1 MLGYDQDHRESATAI
16 MAESPPRTKDRIA
29 SAAANQNEFAK
40 RFGFRSGS
48 LGTHSS
54 RTIMLADIQTL
65 LASVPKDVPKD
76 AYRHAILED
85 NVLGKK
91 TASTRRAS
99 AQRLS
104 ELYALDPAIAC
115 FRLLRFFWDIDR
127 EGRPLLA
134 LLCAVARDPLLRV
147 AVPAVLAVPE
157 GELVTKDLLEKAIAA
172 SVPGR
177 FNPPMI
183 QKIARY
189 VASSFTQS
197 GHLRGHVANC
207 RAHPVV
213 TAAAA
218 AYALVLGYLAG
229 SSGQMLLT
237 TLWTRLLDVPT
248 DRLITLAGEASRRGW
263 IIFRRSGSVVEVRFP
278 ALLTPE
284 EEESRRG
291 QN

>member
-1 MLGYDQDHRESATAI
+1 MAVSLSQNHDDLAGSPGSQD
-16 MAESPPRTKDRIA
+16 
-29 SAAANQNEFAK
+29 EFPK
-40 RFGFRSGS
+40 RFGFRSGA

-65 LASVPKDVPKD
+65 FAAVPKD
-76 AYRHAILED
+76 ASKEDYRHAIIEG

-91 TASTRRAS
+91 TLATRVAS
-99 AQRLS
+99 AKRLS
-104 ELYALDPAIAC
+104 ELYNLDSAAPIY
-115 FRLLRFFWDIDR
+115 RLLRFFWDLDG

-134 LLCAVARDPLLRV
+134 VLCATARDPLLRAV
-147 AVPAVLAVPE
+147 VPAVLAVPD
-157 GELVTKDLLEKAIAA
+157 GELVTKNMLETALVA

-197 GHLRGHVANC
+197 GHLQGRVVKRRARPVA
-207 RAHPVV
+207 
-213 TAAAA
+213 TASAA

-229 SSGQMLLT
+229 STGQMLLT
-237 TLWTRLLDVPT
+237 TLWTRLLDVPS
-248 DRLITLAGEASRRGW
+248 DRLIDLATEASRRGW
-263 IIFRRSGSVVEVRFP
+263 ITFRRSGSVVEVRFP
-278 ALLTPE
+278 NLLKPE